1 MNYDLIPVVIITF
14 AALVTFLVSLYN
26 FFTAPIVGRGAFIQE
41 TEPQSKISILIPARN
56 EENNIGNCL
65 ESCITQDYT
74 NLEIIVLDDHSEDR
88 TAQVVMSKTLV
99 DPRVRLLSGKELP
112 SGWLG
117 KNWAC
122 HQMAGISTG
131 EYLLFIDADVTLGR
145 ETVSRVISTVKSNKI
160 GMFSVFPTQILTGF
174 GASTVIP
181 IMNWLLLNFLPL
193 KQVFKSD
200 STRFVA
206 ANGQFILFSKETYQK
221 SGGHA
226 AVKGMV
232 VEDMELARNVKRSG
246 IKLMTALGGDLI
258 KCKMYS
264 GFWESIKGFTKNF
277 YPGFGISGLTFII
290 MISSFLVIYLL
301 PFVSVFFS
309 LLWLPALILVL
320 LSKVLISRI
329 SRSNLMV
336 EIITHP
342 FQMVILYITGL
353 KSVYLAKTGRLEWKG
368 RIL

>member
-1 MNYDLIPVVIITF
+1 MNYELIPVVVITF
-14 AALVTFLVSLYN
+14 AALVTFLVTLYN
-26 FFTAPIVGRGAFIQE
+26 FFTAPIVDRGAFLEE
-41 TEPQSKISILIPARN
+41 TESRSKISILIPARN

-65 ESCITQDYT
+65 ESCINQDYK

-88 TAQVVMSKTLV
+88 TAQVVMSKTLT
-99 DPRVRLLSGKELP
+99 DSRVRLLKGKELP

-122 HQMAGISTG
+122 HQMAGIATG
-131 EYLLFIDADVTLGR
+131 EYLLFIDADVTLGN
-145 ETVSRVISTVKSNKI
+145 ETVSRVISTVKSNNI

-174 GASTVIP
+174 GATVVIP

-193 KQVFKSD
+193 KQVFSSD
-200 STRFVA
+200 SPKFVA

-221 SGGHA
+221 TGGHA
-226 AVKGMV
+226 AVRGMV
-232 VEDMELARNVKRSG
+232 VEDMELARTVKRSG

-264 GFWESIKGFTKNF
+264 GFAESIKGFTKNF
-277 YPGFGISGLTFII
+277 YPGFGISGITFVI
-290 MISSFLVIYLL
+290 MISVFLAIYLL
-301 PFVSVFFS
+301 PLVFIFFS
-309 LLWLPALILVL
+309 LLWLPAVILVL
-320 LSKVLISRI
+320 LSKTLISLI

-342 FQMVILYITGL
+342 FQMVIMYITGL

>member
-1 MNYDLIPVVIITF
+1 MNFELIPVVIITF

-26 FFTAPIVGRGAFIQE
+26 FFTAPIVGKGAFLGE
-41 TEPQSKISILIPARN
+41 TEPQPKVSILIPARN

-65 ESCITQDYT
+65 ESCITQDYL

-88 TAQVVMSKTLV
+88 TAQVVMSKTLT
-99 DPRVRLLSGKELP
+99 DLRVRLLIGKELP

-122 HQMAGISTG
+122 NQMAGVATG
-131 EYLLFIDADVTLGR
+131 EYLLFIDADVTLGK
-145 ETVSRVISTVKSNKI
+145 EVVSRVISTVKSNNI

-174 GASTVIP
+174 GATIVIP

-193 KQVFKSD
+193 RQVFQSD
-200 STRFVA
+200 SPKFVA

-221 SGGHA
+221 TGGHA

-232 VEDMELARNVKRSG
+232 VEDMELARRVKRSG
-246 IKLMTALGGDLI
+246 VKLMTALGGDLV

-264 GFWESIKGFTKNF
+264 GFGESIKGFTKNF
-277 YPGFGISGLTFII
+277 YPGFGISGITFIM
-290 MISSFLVIYLL
+290 MITSFLVIYLL
-301 PFVSVFFS
+301 PFLFVFFN
-309 LLWLPALILVL
+309 LFWLPAVILILF
-320 LSKVLISRI
+320 SKILISLI

-342 FQMVILYITGL
+342 FQVVILYITGL